1 MDHLEILLLSQI
13 LQFFLFQGH
22 VPTHQRTH
30 ETRTRRQARACGSP
44 GALLD
49 GRQHPRPRRPG
60 RQHQKS
66 DKQKITEKIDGTVV
80 PIMALDRA
88 TRCGNQPSKAS
99 TTAGVYSYCYILKFK
114 EVRL

>member
-1 MDHLEILLLSQI
+1 MDYLEILLPSQI

-22 VPTHQRTH
+22 VPTYQRTH

-44 GALLD
+44 GAPLD

-60 RQHQKS
+60 RQHQTR
-66 DKQKITEKIDGTVV
+66 QTKITEKIDGTVV
-80 PIMALDRA
+80 LIMALDRA
-88 TRCGNQPSKAS
+88 IRCGNQTSNSS